1 MAGEDSHPSATA
13 DDPCPLCGAA
23 PAPARVTLAK
33 RRLFAADSSMTT
45 TTTAAAADE
54 ASARHVAGL
63 HAELE
68 AERAAAADAACEAMS
83 MILRLQRDKSEA
95 MMEAR
100 QYRRYAEERFAH
112 DAAEAYALR
121 AAVALR
127 DAAVRA
133 LAARLRD
140 CQARLL
146 HLGYDPPSPRA
157 IQDHHHHHHAFTAT
171 DDDDDGNYP
180 PIQCL
185 DHPAPADV
193 GTPRTHHLL
202 NRTPGAEPD
211 PPVCGSS
218 PRHARTPSGDTFPHH
233 PLDSTADR
241 GAPDEETD
249 RVYTV
254 DAVHGA
260 PASCWDDDEEAEI
273 QKLKARLHALEAD
286 RESMRRTI
294 VSMGDDKL
302 LLREVAHQLCKQGAV
317 PVTPQPAVLAQR
329 RLVKRRPAGF
339 VKLFIATVIKV
350 NICASSSIVNV
361 DYTTND

>member
-1 MAGEDSHPSATA
+1 
-13 DDPCPLCGAA
+13 
-23 PAPARVTLAK
+23 
-33 RRLFAADSSMTT
+33 
-45 TTTAAAADE
+45 
-54 ASARHVAGL
+54 
-63 HAELE
+63 
-68 AERAAAADAACEAMS
+68 
-83 MILRLQRDKSEA
+83 

-112 DAAEAYALR
+112 DAAEADALR
-121 AAVALR
+121 GAVARR

-157 IQDHHHHHHAFTAT
+157 IQDHHHAFTAAH
-171 DDDDDGNYP
+171 DDDGNYP
-180 PIQCL
+180 SIQCL

-211 PPVCGSS
+211 PPVRGAS
-218 PRHARTPSGDTFPHH
+218 PRHARTPSDDSSSYH
-233 PLDSTADR
+233 PLDATADR

-260 PASCWDDDEEAEI
+260 SASCWDEEEAEI

-317 PVTPQPAVLAQR
+317 PMTPQPAVLPQR

-339 VKLFIATVIKV
+339 IKVFIATVIKV
-350 NICASSSIVNV
+350 KHMCFWFHCQCGC
-361 DYTTND
+361 YTILIRTI